1 LGEGKG
7 MRHLRVDLGVS
18 DLERA
23 RVLSEEV
30 CVGAGCHKVIT

>member
-1 LGEGKG
+1 
-7 MRHLRVDLGVS
+7 LGVS

-30 CVGAGCHKVIT
+30 CVGAGCLKVIT